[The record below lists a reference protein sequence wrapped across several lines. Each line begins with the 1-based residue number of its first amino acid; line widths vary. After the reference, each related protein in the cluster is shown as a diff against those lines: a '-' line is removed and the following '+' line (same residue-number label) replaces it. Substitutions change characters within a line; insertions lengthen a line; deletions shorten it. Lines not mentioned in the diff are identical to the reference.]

1 MTPGRFLSSHAV
13 FSRAELLSALPGR
26 SADAVNRTLTR
37 WRTHGRIESVKRGLF
52 VRLDSRDGSATRL
65 LPDFAAVASRM
76 APDAAAAY
84 HTALEVHGCAQSL
97 FERFTFVTW
106 TRVKSIR
113 YRARYLV
120 PVRPRGKL
128 AAGGDDDWIET
139 HERDG
144 LELRVTSLERTA
156 VDVLDRPGLAGGV
169 EEVWRS
175 LAALP
180 AIDPVALLD
189 YVLVLKSARVAA
201 RVGFFL
207 ESRQAELA
215 IPAST
220 LEALRALRPRQAV
233 HMERRLGGRLNRGW
247 NLIVPVELAGPPE
260 EAGA

>member
-1 MTPGRFLSSHAV
+1 MTPEQFLMSHAV

-26 SADAVNRTLTR
+26 SADTVNRTLTR
-37 WRTHGRIESVKRGLF
+37 WRRHGRIESVKRGLF
-52 VRLDSRDGSATRL
+52 VRLESRDGGTRL
-65 LPDFAAVASRM
+65 LPDFAALASRM

-113 YRARYLV
+113 YRGRQLV
-120 PVRPRGKL
+120 PVRPRRQL
-128 AAGGDDDWIET
+128 AAGGGEDWIET
-139 HERDG
+139 HDRDG
-144 LELRVTSLERTA
+144 LELRVTDPERTA
-156 VDVLDRPGLAGGV
+156 VDVLDRPELAGGI

-180 AIDPVALLD
+180 AVDPVALLE
-189 YVLVLKSARVAA
+189 YVMLLDSARVAA

-207 ESRQAELA
+207 ESRQEELA
-215 IPAST
+215 VPAST
-220 LEALRALRPRQAV
+220 LEALRARRPSQAV
-233 HMERRLGGRLNRGW
+233 HMERRLGGRLNRRW
-247 NLIVPVELAGPPE
+247 NLIVPAELAGPPA

>member
-1 MTPGRFLSSHAV
+1 MSPDRFLAAHRL
-13 FSRAELLSALPGR
+13 FTRAEMLAALGGR
-26 SADAVNRTLTR
+26 SAATMDRTLAR
-37 WRTHGRIESVKRGLF
+37 WRQQGRIEPVKRGLF
-52 VRLDSRDGSATRL
+52 VRSGPGEA
-65 LPDFAAVASRM
+65 LPDYAALAARM

-97 FERFTFVTW
+97 FERFSFVTW
-106 TRVKSIR
+106 TRVKAVTYHGR
-113 YRARYLV
+113 DLV
-120 PVRPRGKL
+120 PVRPRVQL
-128 AAGGDDDWIET
+128 ATDGGEAWIET

-144 LELRVTSLERTA
+144 LDLRVTSLERTT
-156 VDVLDRPGLAGGV
+156 VDVLDRPDLAGGV

-175 LAALP
+175 LAGLP

-207 ESRQAELA
+207 ETRREELA

-220 LEALRALRPRQAV
+220 LAALQDLLPPHPV
-233 HMERRLGGRLNRGW
+233 HMERALGGRLNRRW
-247 NLIVPVELAGPPE
+247 RVIVPSELAGPPE